1 MSKLTFRK
9 DLETLINSHS
19 VENGSNTPDFML
31 ADYLMNCLEV
41 WEETVNKRE
50 KWYGRKAVFPFDEP
64 APINIPLRRQK
75 IDEPAPI
82 NIPLRRQKID
92 EPAPINM
99 PPEEI
104 TIYGDPNR
112 SEPKPST
119 IDLLYGG
126 RSIQEELEQDRVG
139 GIF

>member
-82 NIPLRRQKID
+82 NIP
-92 EPAPINM
+92 
-99 PPEEI
+99 PEEI

>member
-82 NIPLRRQKID
+82 N
-92 EPAPINM
+92 M

>member
-82 NIPLRRQKID
+82 N
-92 EPAPINM
+92 M

-104 TIYGDPNR
+104 TIYGDPDR
-112 SEPKPST
+112 SEPKLST